1 MDSSAQEKESNEP
14 DSPTP
19 EKPRR
24 LRKALRKILTWF
36 VAVSILWWLLA
47 LAIPGMPS
55 PLYAAKEG
63 LGFVKDISDDVYF
76 LFNKE
81 RLQKAGDKISA
92 ETSEGDYD
100 TVRSDVDRL
109 SNDRRAKLP
118 ALSLHEDS
126 ALRATMQTISNAPM
140 IGGKVINIL
149 LMGIDSRL
157 GARDARADAIH
168 LFTINP
174 DSGVIDIMSVPRD
187 TYCDLGYPDTTTFN
201 IITNARAL
209 GYPGFMR
216 RVEELCKR
224 GPIKYYAEVGFSQ
237 ALGVLEVLGYK
248 DPVSTLKFLRA
259 RKTLPAGDIQ
269 RSHNQAVF
277 LRQNLIDKFSLLTGA
292 TGDLLLTAGLNFVT
306 TNLTKEMLQGLF
318 YRLAQKGFPRHRSD
332 AVRVRMLPMYK
343 IRLKEMTADSLTIHQ
358 TLKRSRDILGDDG
371 PTVNVAQYLRNVNRK
386 ALADSSRSREVINK
400 LSRLVEQHAWIQVQ
414 NQKERAG
421 IRDTMLFCL
430 GRAYRKAGNAAGAD
444 RLEALRKSEDTLL
457 QNKAKSK

>member
-1 MDSSAQEKESNEP
+1 M
-14 DSPTP
+14 
-19 EKPRR
+19 
-24 LRKALRKILTWF
+24 RKLLVWFISIGIVWWF
-36 VAVSILWWLLA
+36 VALLV
-47 LAIPGMPS
+47 PDVPS
-55 PLYAAKEG
+55 PLYSAKAA
-63 LGFVKDISDDVYF
+63 LLLVKDVSDDVYMM
-76 LFNKE
+76 FNKD
-81 RLQKAGDKISA
+81 RLQKAGDNIAA
-92 ETSEGDYD
+92 ESVEGRYD
-100 TVRSDVDRL
+100 TVHSDIDRL
-109 SNDRRAKLP
+109 SKERRAKLP

-126 ALRATMQTISNAPM
+126 ALRATMKTISNAPM
-140 IGGKVINIL
+140 ISGKVINIL

-157 GARDARADAIH
+157 GARDARSDAIH

-174 DSGVIDIMSVPRD
+174 DSGVIEIMSVPRD

-224 GPIKYYAEVGFSQ
+224 GPIKHYVEVGFSQ
-237 ALGVLEVLGYK
+237 ALGILEVLGYK

-292 TGDLLLTAGLNFVT
+292 TGDLLLTAGLNFVN

-318 YRLAQKGFPRHRSD
+318 YRLAQKGFPHHRSD
-332 AVRVRMLPMYK
+332 AVRLRMLPIYK

-358 TLKRSRDILGDDG
+358 TLKRQKDVLGEDG
-371 PTVNVAQYLRNVNRK
+371 PAVNVSQYLRNVNRK
-386 ALADSSRSREVINK
+386 AIADSSRSREVINK
-400 LSRLVEQHAWIQVQ
+400 LSRLVDQHAWIQVA
-414 NQKERAG
+414 NPKDRSG

-430 GRAYRKAGNAAGAD
+430 GRAYRKSGNTAGAD
-444 RLEALRKSEDTLL
+444 RLEALRKSEDTLM
-457 QNKAKSK
+457 QNKAK